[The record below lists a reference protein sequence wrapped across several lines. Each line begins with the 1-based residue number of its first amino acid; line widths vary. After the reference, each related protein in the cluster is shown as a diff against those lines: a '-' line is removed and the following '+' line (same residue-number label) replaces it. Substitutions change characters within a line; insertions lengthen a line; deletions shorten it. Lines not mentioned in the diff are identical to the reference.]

1 MQGIHRP
8 PLFILLLFATGCS
21 IPGQRPAGAGPAGH
35 EHPGPT
41 RQPPPRIVADSLVQ
55 APHPTTMRE
64 GDVRLFRG
72 DRAVMVGRK
81 FTSRVAEVSDGKI
94 RFDDGHIL
102 FFGLPEGH
110 RVPFSP
116 GALVE
121 VDFTYAL
128 KFFSYFRSVRIR
140 MKNNGALRLQ
150 ITGDGDERPVEA
162 ELAGQTLRQG
172 GAQEAQPMVK
182 GGNVHQVPP
191 ELVVGFQAQ
200 PLPVDSAVSV
210 TIGSDQYLITVQE
223 SIHVEPDTVLQE
235 GAPYRLYFT
244 ALRQ

>member
-1 MQGIHRP
+1 MQGIHRL
-8 PLFILLLFATGCS
+8 PLFILLLSATGCS
-21 IPGQRPAGAGPAGH
+21 IPGQRPVGQ
-35 EHPGPT
+35 EHHTPV
-41 RQPPPRIVADSLVQ
+41 RHNPPRIEADSLVQ

-72 DRAVMVGRK
+72 DRAVMIDRK
-81 FTSRVAEVSDGKI
+81 FTSRVAEVNDGAM

-110 RVPFSP
+110 RAPFSP
-116 GALVE
+116 GQLVE

-128 KFFSYFRSVRIR
+128 KFLSYFRSVRIR
-140 MKNNGALRLQ
+140 MKSNGTLRMQ
-150 ITGDGDERPVEA
+150 ITGDGDERPVKA

-172 GAQEAQPMVK
+172 GTQVAQPMVK
-182 GGNVHQVPP
+182 DTNVHQVPP
-191 ELVVGFQAQ
+191 ELVVGFQPQ
-200 PLPVDSAVSV
+200 PLPVDSSVSV
-210 TIGSDQYLITVQE
+210 TIGSDQYLITVRE